1 MNQGTTILSQVFS
14 FFDYEIFRS
23 CVRKYQGDHR
33 VRSLSCWEQFL
44 AMSFAQLTW
53 RESLRDIEV
62 SLAAHRSQLYHSG
75 FRSPIK
81 RSTLADANE
90 QRDWRI
96 YAEFAQHLIH
106 IARPLY
112 AGTDL
117 GITLDATLY
126 ALDSTVIDLCLA
138 LFPWAPYQRSKAAIK
153 LHTLLDLKSSIP
165 ALIDIT
171 DWRGHD
177 SWALDQIIVEPGCF
191 IVMDRNYGDFR
202 RLHRLHQSMAFFV
215 LRSKS
220 NLQYRRRCS
229 HPINRSTGVRSD
241 QTILLTGV
249 DTHQYFPSPLRRVSY
264 YASDT
269 KKHLVFI
276 TNNFAISAETVAAIY
291 HQRWQ
296 VELFFKWIK
305 QHLRIKRFFGTSP
318 NAVKTQI
325 WISVAVYVLIAI
337 IKKQMGLSH
346 SLYTILQILS
356 TSLFDKT
363 PVQLVFQRYE
373 DNSGFDDDRKQLKLF
388 DIKPEAS
395 GTLPYFPIIHG
406 KILL

>member
-1 MNQGTTILSQVFS
+1 MHSKKLRA
-14 FFDYEIFRS
+14 E
-23 CVRKYQGDHR
+23 K
-33 VRSLSCWEQFL
+33 SLSGMPCG
-44 AMSFAQLTW
+44 
-53 RESLRDIEV
+53 RIDG
-62 SLAAHRSQLYHSG
+62 Y
-75 FRSPIK
+75 
-81 RSTLADANE
+81 
-90 QRDWRI
+90 I
-96 YAEFAQHLIH
+96 YADFAQHLIQ

-117 GITLDATLY
+117 GLTLDATVY

-165 ALIDIT
+165 VLIDIT

-177 SWALDQIIVEPGCF
+177 SWVLDRMIVEPGCF
-191 IVMDRNYGDFR
+191 VVMDRNYGDFR
-202 RLHRLHQSMAFFV
+202 HLYRLHPSMAFFV
-215 LRSKS
+215 LRSKN

-229 HPINRSTGVRSD
+229 HPIDRATGVRSD
-241 QTILLTGV
+241 QTIWLTGK
-249 DTHQYFPSPLRRVSY
+249 DTQQYFPSQLRRVHY
-264 YASDT
+264 YATDT
-269 KKHLVFI
+269 KMNFVFI
-276 TNNFAISAETVAAIY
+276 TNNFSIAAETVAAIY

-296 VELFFKWIK
+296 VERFFKWIK

-337 IKKQMGLSH
+337 IKKQLRLNY

-363 PVQLVFQRYE
+363 LVQLVFQRYDE
-373 DNSGFDDDRKQLKLF
+373 TSYSDDGRKQMLLF
-388 DIKPEAS
+388 DI
-395 GTLPYFPIIHG
+395 
-406 KILL
+406 